1 MGGWATKMACI
12 SSSAWQQQAVVVL
25 FLIAVAASQCG
36 AVRHMGTA
44 PSVVKLS
51 EHNLPGTTQ
60 VENSRAVGHALANAK
75 NTVQLT
81 AAADDRYHDIGIV
94 VVFEVAPLITQFT
107 SSLSAP
113 ILSWNVPAASLR
125 ASSLIS
131 SLSLLVP

>member
-1 MGGWATKMACI
+1 VSCCVSRRGEASGEGWATKMACI

-60 VENSRAVGHALANAK
+60 VEDSRAAGHALANAK

-81 AAADDRYHDIGIV
+81 AAADDRYHDIGVV
-94 VVFEVAPLITQFT
+94 VVFEVAPLITQFIF
-107 SSLSAP
+107 LS
-113 ILSWNVPAASLR
+113 ICSH
-125 ASSLIS
+125 
-131 SLSLLVP
+131 SLLARPCS